1 MTEQRPP
8 EYPTLQHYQPSPF
21 MLPDSYYDAA
31 LADRAV
37 TFIENLRHTK
47 GKWAG
52 KRFWLLPWQEQII
65 RDLFG
70 ILRPDNTRQFHMA
83 YIEIPKKNGKS
94 ELAAAIA
101 LYLLFGDNEP
111 AAEVYGAAADRSQA
125 SIVYEV
131 AARMIALCPALQKRC
146 KQIPST
152 KRIVN
157 YANAGFYQV
166 LSAEVGTKHGL
177 NVSGLVFDELHA
189 QPNRKLWDVLTNGSG
204 DARTQPLFV
213 TITTAGTDRHSIC
226 YEQHQLAADLLAE
239 RKYDPTFYPVIYGL
253 PDGADWKDEQNWY
266 RANPSL
272 GITIPIERVREAF
285 QKALRNPEEEN
296 QFKQL
301 RLNLW
306 VSSLTS
312 WIPDAVFCKGNA
324 PIDEETLL
332 GRECYGGLDL
342 SSTSD
347 ITAFVL
353 VFPPQ
358 SEEEPYIV
366 LPYFWLPEETLPL
379 RVARDHVP
387 YDRWEQ
393 QGYLQTT
400 EGNVV
405 HYGYIERF
413 IDALGQKFH
422 IKEIA
427 YDRWGAV
434 QMVQNLE
441 GLGFTVI
448 PFGQGFR
455 DMSPPSKEFYKLL
468 LEGNIQHGGNPILRW
483 MAGNVVTRSDPAQ
496 NIKPDKAKS
505 TEKIDGIVATI
516 MALDRAIRHSEEQ
529 TCVYDERELLVL

>member
-1 MTEQRPP
+1 M
-8 EYPTLQHYQPSPF
+8 
-21 MLPDSYYDAA
+21 
-31 LADRAV
+31 
-37 TFIENLRHTK
+37 
-47 GKWAG
+47 
-52 KRFWLLPWQEQII
+52 
-65 RDLFG
+65 
-70 ILRPDNTRQFHMA
+70 
-83 YIEIPKKNGKS
+83 
-94 ELAAAIA
+94 
-101 LYLLFGDNEP
+101 
-111 AAEVYGAAADRSQA
+111 
-125 SIVYEV
+125 
-131 AARMIALCPALQKRC
+131 
-146 KQIPST
+146 
-152 KRIVN
+152 
-157 YANAGFYQV
+157 
-166 LSAEVGTKHGL
+166 
-177 NVSGLVFDELHA
+177 
-189 QPNRKLWDVLTNGSG
+189 
-204 DARTQPLFV
+204 
-213 TITTAGTDRHSIC
+213 
-226 YEQHQLAADLLAE
+226 
-239 RKYDPTFYPVIYGL
+239 
-253 PDGADWKDEQNWY
+253 
-266 RANPSL
+266 
-272 GITIPIERVREAF
+272 
-285 QKALRNPEEEN
+285 
-296 QFKQL
+296 
-301 RLNLW
+301 
-306 VSSLTS
+306 
-312 WIPDAVFCKGNA
+312 
-324 PIDEETLL
+324 
-332 GRECYGGLDL
+332 

-468 LEGNIQHGGNPILRW
+468 LAGNIQHGGNPILRW

>member
-1 MTEQRPP
+1 M
-8 EYPTLQHYQPSPF
+8 
-21 MLPDSYYDAA
+21 
-31 LADRAV
+31 
-37 TFIENLRHTK
+37 
-47 GKWAG
+47 
-52 KRFWLLPWQEQII
+52 
-65 RDLFG
+65 
-70 ILRPDNTRQFHMA
+70 
-83 YIEIPKKNGKS
+83 
-94 ELAAAIA
+94 
-101 LYLLFGDNEP
+101 
-111 AAEVYGAAADRSQA
+111 
-125 SIVYEV
+125 
-131 AARMIALCPALQKRC
+131 
-146 KQIPST
+146 
-152 KRIVN
+152 N

-226 YEQHQLAADLLAE
+226 YEQHQLAVDLLAE

-324 PIDEETLL
+324 PIDEEALL

-468 LEGNIQHGGNPILRW
+468 LAGNIQHGGNPILRW

>member
-1 MTEQRPP
+1 M
-8 EYPTLQHYQPSPF
+8 
-21 MLPDSYYDAA
+21 
-31 LADRAV
+31 
-37 TFIENLRHTK
+37 
-47 GKWAG
+47 
-52 KRFWLLPWQEQII
+52 
-65 RDLFG
+65 
-70 ILRPDNTRQFHMA
+70 
-83 YIEIPKKNGKS
+83 
-94 ELAAAIA
+94 
-101 LYLLFGDNEP
+101 
-111 AAEVYGAAADRSQA
+111 
-125 SIVYEV
+125 
-131 AARMIALCPALQKRC
+131 
-146 KQIPST
+146 
-152 KRIVN
+152 
-157 YANAGFYQV
+157 
-166 LSAEVGTKHGL
+166 
-177 NVSGLVFDELHA
+177 
-189 QPNRKLWDVLTNGSG
+189 
-204 DARTQPLFV
+204 
-213 TITTAGTDRHSIC
+213 
-226 YEQHQLAADLLAE
+226 LAE

-312 WIPDAVFCKGNA
+312 WISDAVFCKGNA
-324 PIDEETLL
+324 PIDEEALL

-455 DMSPPSKEFYKLL
+455 ACRPPARSFISCYWRETSSTAATRFFDGWLETSSPEATLPRISSPTRQNQRKKLMGSLPRLWHSTVPFATQKSRPASMMNGNCLCYKHKYTNKTLCRL
-468 LEGNIQHGGNPILRW
+468 AACYLRRLEVI
-483 MAGNVVTRSDPAQ
+483 
-496 NIKPDKAKS
+496 
-505 TEKIDGIVATI
+505 
-516 MALDRAIRHSEEQ
+516 
-529 TCVYDERELLVL
+529 

>member
-21 MLPDSYYDAA
+21 ILPDSHYDAA

-324 PIDEETLL
+324 PIDEEALL

-379 RVARDHVP
+379 RVAR
-387 YDRWEQ
+387 
-393 QGYLQTT
+393 
-400 EGNVV
+400 
-405 HYGYIERF
+405 
-413 IDALGQKFH
+413 
-422 IKEIA
+422 
-427 YDRWGAV
+427 
-434 QMVQNLE
+434 
-441 GLGFTVI
+441 
-448 PFGQGFR
+448 
-455 DMSPPSKEFYKLL
+455 
-468 LEGNIQHGGNPILRW
+468 
-483 MAGNVVTRSDPAQ
+483 
-496 NIKPDKAKS
+496 
-505 TEKIDGIVATI
+505 
-516 MALDRAIRHSEEQ
+516 AIRCGRVSDES
-529 TCVYDERELLVL
+529 VYDTRELLVYSCVSFSVEIPLIPFIYKAGIKRDRSSKERSFFCSQSRYRDKDTDK

>member
-8 EYPTLQHYQPSPF
+8 EYPTLQYYQPSPF
-21 MLPDSYYDAA
+21 ILPDSHYDAA

-324 PIDEETLL
+324 PIDEEALL

>member
-1 MTEQRPP
+1 M
-8 EYPTLQHYQPSPF
+8 
-21 MLPDSYYDAA
+21 
-31 LADRAV
+31 
-37 TFIENLRHTK
+37 
-47 GKWAG
+47 
-52 KRFWLLPWQEQII
+52 
-65 RDLFG
+65 
-70 ILRPDNTRQFHMA
+70 
-83 YIEIPKKNGKS
+83 
-94 ELAAAIA
+94 
-101 LYLLFGDNEP
+101 
-111 AAEVYGAAADRSQA
+111 
-125 SIVYEV
+125 
-131 AARMIALCPALQKRC
+131 
-146 KQIPST
+146 
-152 KRIVN
+152 
-157 YANAGFYQV
+157 
-166 LSAEVGTKHGL
+166 
-177 NVSGLVFDELHA
+177 VFDELHA

-324 PIDEETLL
+324 PIDEEALL